1 MFGYY
6 ITLTA
11 SCIIHMWAF
20 FIIANKH
27 RHVIGCE
34 TSWAV
39 IGVRGYR
46 LRVWGFSAVRESRM
60 ETLVLQKCTYVKQT
74 LAMEQRPWHEAH
86 WFGHYHHLPL
96 FNDSFLRNRN
106 YGQVYVFGYK
116 FLIFF
121 TYQVDGDWQLHLVEH
136 PFDMRGGV
144 NARVMAKKHEETTY
158 IKHSGQ

>member
-1 MFGYY
+1 MLGYY
-6 ITLTA
+6 TNLAA

-20 FIIANKH
+20 LMIPNKH
-27 RHVIGCE
+27 RLAIKREISRSIIG
-34 TSWAV
+34 
-39 IGVRGYR
+39 IHGYR

-86 WFGHYHHLPL
+86 WFDHSHSLRQFKG
-96 FNDSFLRNRN
+96 SFLCNRN

-144 NARVMAKKHEETTY
+144 NARVMAKEHEETTY
-158 IKHSGQ
+158 VKHSGQ